1 MARRRVFV
9 QLGPMTF
16 AGLRFA
22 LADRLTRIA
31 AGELASRSCRACE
44 EGEVGHHLRLSE
56 AFEQPLGHRHAG
68 ADENTGGLQ
77 NGEDHR
83 QGGRV

>member
-1 MARRRVFV
+1 M
-9 QLGPMTF
+9 QLDPVTL

-22 LADRLTRIA
+22 LADRLARIA
-31 AGELASRSCRACE
+31 AGELVSPTCRASE
-44 EGEVGHHLRLSE
+44 KGEVGHHLRFSEVFEKALSH
-56 AFEQPLGHRHAG
+56 GHAG
-68 ADENTGGLQ
+68 AYENASGLQ